1 LAGGTFV
8 NVIAVKMAFKRQH
21 EHETDVEEDDC
32 TGVTA
37 KQKKWLT
44 KFKGCFISQFYKPPL
59 KKLKTP

>member
-1 LAGGTFV
+1 
-8 NVIAVKMAFKRQH
+8 MAFKRQH